1 MNLDDVKNFSSIDK
15 ENMYD
20 NIFYL
25 PEQCETAW
33 TLIKNKELPAF
44 SPIKKI
50 VVSGMG
56 GSAIG
61 ADLLLSYLEKT
72 CETPIIVN
80 RNYGLPVWA
89 KGEET
94 LVIVSSHSGN
104 TEETLS
110 AFDEAVENK
119 CQILAVCTGGQLAE
133 KAASKNVPVVK
144 FDHKGQPRAAVGY
157 SFTLLLGILFKLGL
171 VADPE
176 AELAEMIKTLKL
188 ERLALASEVTQDKNP
203 AKKMALEIKDRWVVV
218 MAADHLTPVARR
230 WKGQLSEVAKAW
242 AQFEFLPEADHNT
255 LAGVVNPAEALAKT
269 SAIFLNSASDHERN
283 QLRTKITSKEFE
295 KAGIQTIVFD
305 AKGTG
310 SLQNIWTTLH
320 FGDFLA
326 FYLAISYDADPT
338 PVAALENL
346 KAAMRA

>member
-1 MNLDDVKNFSSIDK
+1 MNLDDIKNFSSIDK

-20 NIFYL
+20 NIYYL

-33 TLIKNKELPAF
+33 SLVKNAELPAF

-61 ADLLLSYLEKT
+61 ADILLSYLEKN

-80 RNYGLPVWA
+80 RNYELPAWA
-89 KGEET
+89 KGKET
-94 LVIVSSHSGN
+94 LVITSSHSGN

-110 AFDEAVENK
+110 AFDQAVENQ

-133 KAASKNVPVVK
+133 KAAAKNVPVVK
-144 FDHKGQPRAAVGY
+144 FDHAGQPRAAVGY

-176 AELAEMIKTLKL
+176 NELLEMIAVLKK
-188 ERLALASEVTQDKNP
+188 ERLALAKDVLFEENP
-203 AKKMALEIKDRWVVV
+203 AKKMALEIKDCWVVV
-218 MAADHLTPVARR
+218 LAADQLTPVARR
-230 WKGQLSEVAKAW
+230 WKGQISEVAKAW

-255 LAGVVNPAEALAKT
+255 LAGVVNPTELLAQT
-269 SAIFLNSASDHERN
+269 RAIFLNSDSDHVRN
-283 QLRTKITSKEFE
+283 QLRTKITSKEFD
-295 KAGIQTIVFD
+295 KGGIRSFVFD
-305 AKGTG
+305 AKGSG
-310 SLQNIWTTLH
+310 SMQNIWTTLH

-338 PVAALENL
+338 PVVALENL
-346 KAAMRA
+346 KKALRA